1 MAGSYTT
8 KFGAEDAGF
17 TSTINKIKGSTKSM
31 DDSIKSVSASVGA
44 SFASMV
50 KAGAAMAVGF
60 GAVKLAINAVKGVVN
75 EFGDALDLGGELND
89 LSSRTGE
96 TAGNLLILQRSFD
109 NAGSSADKVGPTINK
124 LQKFMDDAPQGGAKQ
139 AETMS
144 RLGVSLEELKGK
156 TPLEQMQIFAERIS
170 AIQDPTERS
179 ALAMQVFGKSGGEL
193 LPMLQNFSGEI
204 ETARSQLGAMPD
216 VMNRSNAAF
225 DTISDNLSV
234 IQTKLRDFA
243 AGFLDRLAP
252 AIEFATTML
261 TRFDAAAAGMKLG
274 DIMIG
279 AGNGVFAF
287 NDALKALKFGETT
300 LSWEIAFTAFKLS
313 AIESFNSIY
322 KNIVASMS
330 AAGAFIKEVFG
341 PTSGIFNAISLGF
354 DIIGLKLQKS
364 ISAAFIGI
372 AEAIPGIGGE
382 MARSIAESMQK
393 AESDINLSIWAIKQS
408 MGKIP
413 NDFVQGINNANEAFD
428 KTLKTS
434 KDLIDTTDLQGKL
447 FERQVELQYKIEE
460 SIKNQG
466 LASEQYEFRRKT
478 LQEQY
483 KKTLVV
489 IANLE
494 HEIKEAKML
503 GDTTRVKELERQL
516 AIEKLIAE
524 EIKNGKTYQ
533 EALAIAKQKQAD
545 ADANILANEK
555 EKTKELQKQLS
566 LSEQLQETLEEK
578 IAREQIDPRGKIENK
593 INEAID
599 ANNFKKA
606 QREINKLF
614 DKENAAAAKNLF
626 ADLKRQQE
634 LDKQLEGG
642 RELED
647 AQREADKELKKAM
660 RMSPIDIAKELGIDI
675 SGKKRDEL
683 QREIKNELEKRK
695 SDEVEKAKK
704 EAPATPKE
712 AKQEQQQERL
722 GGVVGEILGVCKEI
736 AKKLPQQ
743 ALGY

>member
-124 LQKFMDDAPQGGAKQ
+124 LQKFMDDAAQGGAKQ

-144 RLGVSLEELKGK
+144 RLSVSLEELKGK

-252 AIEFATTML
+252 AIEYATTML

-274 DIMIG
+274 DIIAG
-279 AGNGVFAF
+279 AGNGISAF
-287 NDALKALKFGETT
+287 NDALNALKIGEIAM
-300 LSWEIAFTAFKLS
+300 SWQIAFTAFKLS
-313 AIESFNSIY
+313 AAESFNSIY
-322 KNIVASMS
+322 KNIVAAMS
-330 AAGAFIKEVFG
+330 AAGAFIKEMFG
-341 PTSGIFNAISLGF
+341 LDSGILATISLAI
-354 DIIGLKLQKS
+354 DVLGLKLQKS
-364 ISAAFIGI
+364 IASAFMGI
-372 AEAIPGIGGE
+372 AQAIPAIGGE
-382 MARSIAESMQK
+382 IARGLEETIGTLEAEIALGSRMMQ
-393 AESDINLSIWAIKQS
+393 QS
-408 MGKIP
+408 MAEIP
-413 NDFVQGINNANEAFD
+413 NDFVQGLEKANDAFD
-428 KTLKTS
+428 ESLATA
-434 KDLIDTTDLQGKL
+434 KDIINTTGMQVQLDEQRLALQ
-447 FERQVELQYKIEE
+447 QKIEE
-460 SIKNQG
+460 SQKNQG
-466 LASEQYEFRRKT
+466 LASEKYDSKRLV

-483 KKTLVV
+483 QRTLEV
-489 IANLE
+489 IAKLE
-494 HEIKEAKML
+494 EEIKEAKML
-503 GDTTRVKELERQL
+503 GDTAKAKELERQL
-516 AIEKLIAE
+516 ALEKLIAE
-524 EIKNGKTYQ
+524 EIKKGKTYQ
-533 EALAIAKQKQAD
+533 EALVIATEKQNN
-545 ADANILANEK
+545 ADANVLANKK
-555 EKTKELQKQLS
+555 EQTAELQKQLS
-566 LSEQLQETLEEK
+566 LSEDMLKTIGQMKQEEK
-578 IAREQIDPRGKIENK
+578 VDPSGRLREKFSKAEAEGDVSGMERTQRQIANREEKENL
-593 INEAID
+593 D
-599 ANNFKKA
+599 
-606 QREINKLF
+606 KLF
-614 DKENAAAAKNLF
+614 KDVTDN
-626 ADLKRQQE
+626 DR
-634 LDKQLEGG
+634 
-642 RELED
+642 
-647 AQREADKELKKAM
+647 KARVSIQDM
-660 RMSPIDIAKELGIDI
+660 AKELGLETG
-675 SGKKRDEL
+675 GKTSKQL
-683 QREIKNELEKRK
+683 REDVKKELEKRK
-695 SDEVEKAKK
+695 AEEEKKAKK
-704 EAPATPKE
+704 DEPQKQKE
-712 AKQEQQQERL
+712 AKQEQQQEKL
-722 GGVVGEILGVCKEI
+722 GGVVGEILSVCREI
-736 AKKLPQQ
+736 STKLPQT

>member
-1 MAGSYTT
+1 MAGNYTT

-60 GAVKLAINAVKGVVN
+60 GAVKLAINAVKGVVG
-75 EFGDALDLGGELND
+75 EFGNALDLGGELND

-124 LQKFMDDAPQGGAKQ
+124 LQKFMDDAAQGGAKQ

-179 ALAMQVFGKSGGEL
+179 ALAIQVFGKSGGEL

-274 DIMIG
+274 DIIAG
-279 AGNGVFAF
+279 AGNGISAF
-287 NDALKALKFGETT
+287 NDALKAFQIG
-300 LSWEIAFTAFKLS
+300 EIAMSWQIAFAAFKLS
-313 AIESFNSIY
+313 AAESFNSIY

-330 AAGAFIKEVFG
+330 AAGAFIKEMFG
-341 PTSGIFNAISLGF
+341 LDSGILGTISLAI
-354 DIIGLKLQKS
+354 DVLGLKLQKS
-364 ISAAFIGI
+364 IASAFLGI
-372 AEAIPGIGGE
+372 AQAIPGIGGE
-382 MARSIAESMQK
+382 IARSLEGTIGTLEAEIALGSRMMQ
-393 AESDINLSIWAIKQS
+393 QS
-408 MGKIP
+408 MGEIP
-413 NDFVQGINNANEAFD
+413 NDFVQGIEKAGDAFD
-428 KTLKTS
+428 KSLATA
-434 KDLIDTTDLQGKL
+434 KDLIDTTEMQARLDI
-447 FERQVELQYKIEE
+447 ERAELQSKIEE
-460 SIKNQG
+460 SQKNQS
-466 LASEQYEFRRKT
+466 LASEKYDTKRLV

-483 KKTLVV
+483 QRTLEV
-489 IANLE
+489 IAKLE
-494 HEIKEAKML
+494 NEIKEAKML
-503 GDTTRVKELERQL
+503 GDTPRVKELERQL

-533 EALAIAKQKQAD
+533 EALAIATEKQNN
-545 ADANILANEK
+545 ADANVLANKKAQTAELK
-555 EKTKELQKQLS
+555 EQLS
-566 LSEQLQETLEEK
+566 LSQEMAKTIEEVKQQKAIDPLGRLQEKFSKAQAAEDISGMERVRK
-578 IAREQIDPRGKIENK
+578 QIEN
-593 INEAID
+593 
-599 ANNFKKA
+599 
-606 QREINKLF
+606 REINR
-614 DKENAAAAKNLF
+614 DI
-626 ADLKRQQE
+626 QQE
-634 LDKQLEGG
+634 FRKFRDPNYDINTEKTFWFKNAPASL
-642 RELED
+642 R
-647 AQREADKELKKAM
+647 KANFSVSEM
-660 RMSPIDIAKELGIDI
+660 AKELGIERA
-675 SGKKRDEL
+675 KKTSSQLR
-683 QREIKNELEKRK
+683 REIMEELGKRK
-695 SDEVEKAKK
+695 KEEEEKAKK

-712 AKQEQQQERL
+712 TKQEQQQERL

-736 AKKLPQQ
+736 AGKLPQH